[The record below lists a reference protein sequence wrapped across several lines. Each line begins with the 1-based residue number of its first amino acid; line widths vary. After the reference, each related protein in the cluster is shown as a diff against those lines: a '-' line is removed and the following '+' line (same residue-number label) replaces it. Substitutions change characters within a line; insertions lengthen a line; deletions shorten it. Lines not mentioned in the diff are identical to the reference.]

1 MSRFG
6 YAVRYFAS
14 DMIPMILFLVLFL
27 ATQDIMLATLFGIVV
42 GLGQVAYALAR
53 RRPIGMLQWA
63 SLGLVALFGTA
74 TLLTRD
80 PRFVMFKPTAVQ
92 LILGTVMLRPG
103 WMERYVAAA
112 ERDAARPQLTAF
124 GFVWAGLMFLLAALN
139 ILLVIAAD
147 PLTWAKFHLFVP
159 PIAMIGLFLIQ
170 NLYMRRAGP
179 RFRPDSAASAASAP
193 FGGADRGV

>member
-6 YAVRYFAS
+6 YAVRYFAN
-14 DMIPMILFLVLFL
+14 DMFPMLLFLVLFM
-27 ATQDIMLATLFGIVV
+27 TTKDIMLATGFGIVV
-42 GLGQVAYALAR
+42 GLGQVAYALTR
-53 RRPIGMLQWA
+53 RQPIGALQWA

-92 LILGTVMLRPG
+92 LILGAVMLRPG
-103 WMERYVAAA
+103 WMERYVSAA
-112 ERDAARPQLTAF
+112 ERDAARPLLTAF

-139 ILLVIAAD
+139 VLLVVADD

-159 PIAMIGLFLIQ
+159 PISMIGLFLIQ
-170 NLYMRRAGP
+170 NVYMRIAGARYP
-179 RFRPDSAASAASAP
+179 S
-193 FGGADRGV
+193 